1 MSEQPVTPPE
11 TPEEV
16 WEKTVRETAREFPYP
31 PTPDIAS
38 AVRHRLRHPRSV
50 RPVLRALAAILL
62 IAVVVMLVVPEV
74 RAAVI
79 EFIRIGAVQ
88 IIRGVEPTPR
98 GTPRATRTPSD
109 PNHYASVLEL
119 PGETTLADAQA
130 RLPYVIPLPDDL
142 GAPDRVFV
150 REARTPL
157 LTLVWLVPDQP
168 NQVYM
173 SLEILSS
180 EMAATKYDTMDT
192 GQAVQVN
199 SHVGYWMTDA
209 HRVVYYYDNNEWQR
223 DVQANVLIW
232 EIDRFTYRME
242 IDAPLNQALQIAES
256 IS

>member
-38 AVRHRLRHPRSV
+38 AVRQRLRRSRSP
-50 RPVLRALAAILL
+50 RPVLRALAAVLL
-62 IAVVVMLVVPEV
+62 IAVVVTLIVPEV
-74 RAAVI
+74 RAAVL

-88 IIRGVEPTPR
+88 IIRGVEPTP
-98 GTPRATRTPSD
+98 TAIPRATRTPSG
-109 PNHYASVLEL
+109 PMHYASVLEL
-119 PGETTLADAQA
+119 PGETTLEDAQA
-130 RLPYVIPLPDDL
+130 RLPYAIPLPADL
-142 GAPDRVFV
+142 GTPDRVFV
-150 REARTPL
+150 QEARIPL

-168 NQVYM
+168 DQVYM

-180 EMAATKYDTMDT
+180 EMAATKYDTRET
-192 GQAVQVN
+192 GQAVQV
-199 SHVGYWMTDA
+199 SGQVGYWMTDA

-232 EIDRFTYRME
+232 EIDRLTYRME
-242 IDAPLNQALQIAES
+242 IDAPLNQALQTAES